1 MVLSA
6 RYVGPG
12 LLPNKMKLCLHSTA
26 QQHHERCWL
35 WLSLQDVQRTNHM
48 RCLIYEAL
56 HGDLDGTKHRCSLLE
71 NVPEGLRSKNLRCS
85 TTRNFR
91 KYSGDQTASL
101 GVLNRPPTR
110 ISSIHYLTDVTSRA
124 EAQSQTLQ
132 PSHCQTRGSCT
143 RNVVWI
149 IIGDENHTLTGQIW
163 MYCTSYKL

>member
-1 MVLSA
+1 MGLSA

-26 QQHHERCWL
+26 QRHHERCWL

-48 RCLIYEAL
+48 RCSIYEAL
-56 HGDLDGTKHRCSLLE
+56 HGDLDGTNHRCRLLK

-101 GVLNRPPTR
+101 DVLNRPPTR
-110 ISSIHYLTDVTSRA
+110 ISFFPYLTDVTSR
-124 EAQSQTLQ
+124 SSV
-132 PSHCQTRGSCT
+132 P
-143 RNVVWI
+143 NV
-149 IIGDENHTLTGQIW
+149 TALA
-163 MYCTSYKL
+163 L